1 MMGFG
6 MGIGLLLMLVFWG
19 LLIVGAAWLVKG
31 VFSGGGRPLGT
42 SGGSAASPPREILD
56 QRYAR
61 GEIAREEY
69 ERIRKD
75 LGL

>member
-6 MGIGLLLMLVFWG
+6 MGIGLPLMLVFWG
-19 LLIVGAAWLVKG
+19 LLIVGAAWLIKG

-42 SGGSAASPPREILD
+42 SGESAASPPREILD
-56 QRYAR
+56 QRYSR

-69 ERIRKD
+69 ERIRQD

>member
-6 MGIGLLLMLVFWG
+6 MGIGLLLMLLFWG

-31 VFSGGGRPLGT
+31 VFGGDKRTLGA
-42 SGGSAASPPREILD
+42 SGGSGAKPREILD

-69 ERIRKD
+69 DRIRQD

>member
-19 LLIVGAAWLVKG
+19 LLIVGAAWLIKG
-31 VFSGGGRPLGT
+31 VFGGDKRTLGA
-42 SGGSAASPPREILD
+42 SGGSWENPREILD

-69 ERIRKD
+69 DRIRQD

>member
-31 VFSGGGRPLGT
+31 VFGGDKRTLGT
-42 SGGSAASPPREILD
+42 SAGSSSSPREILD

-69 ERIRKD
+69 ERIRQD

>member
-6 MGIGLLLMLVFWG
+6 MGFGLLFMLLFWA
-19 LLIVGAAWLVKG
+19 LLILGAAWLVKG
-31 VFSGGGRPLGT
+31 VFGGDKRTLGT
-42 SGGSAASPPREILD
+42 SGGSGASPREILD

-69 ERIRKD
+69 DRVRKD
-75 LGL
+75 LET

>member
-6 MGIGLLLMLVFWG
+6 MGIGLLLMLLFWG

-31 VFSGGGRPLGT
+31 VFSGDKRTLGA
-42 SGGSAASPPREILD
+42 SGASGAKPREILD

-69 ERIRKD
+69 DRIRQD
-75 LGL
+75 LGP

>member
-6 MGIGLLLMLVFWG
+6 MGIGLLLMLLFWG
-19 LLIVGAAWLVKG
+19 LLIVGAACLVKG
-31 VFSGGGRPLGT
+31 VFSGDKRTPGA
-42 SGGSAASPPREILD
+42 SGGSGANPREILD

-61 GEIAREEY
+61 GEIAREQY
-69 ERIRKD
+69 ERIRQD